1 MLPHELHLQQLLQT
15 VPALRYTGGM
25 PNVKLPAGGLTFE
38 RWQRAAREKL
48 AALLGMDTFRPCEP
62 WFEAQP
68 AQDMGTYL
76 RTRFSFKSEDGY
88 RVPCYWLEPKCGLR
102 PKALPEGPVYGPR
115 PVMICLQGHTTGM
128 HISIGEAKHPG
139 DAEKIEGGRDYAVQ
153 AAARG
158 MCALVLEQRG
168 FGECGSTPA
177 GDPDCYRAA
186 MSAQLLGRTLLA
198 GRVWD
203 VMRAIDMA
211 QEHFTRAF
219 GDAAEFY
226 CMGDSGGGVAT
237 MYIACLEP
245 RVVKAMPVC
254 AVCGFDYSIAAFAHC
269 ACNYVPGIRRWFDM
283 GDLAGMIAPRPLMV
297 VAGEKDSIFPIVPT
311 QDTFAL
317 IRTYYEAA
325 GAPQNRAL
333 HMGSEGHQFYKEAWD
348 GFLELGA

>member
-15 VPALRYTGGM
+15 VPALRYADDM
-25 PNVKLPAGGLTFE
+25 LFE
-38 RWQRAAREKL
+38 QWQRAAREKL
-48 AALLGMDTFRPCEP
+48 AGLLGMDTFQPCKP
-62 WFEAQP
+62 WFQAQP

-88 RVPCYWLEPKCGLR
+88 RVPCYWLQ
-102 PKALPEGPVYGPR
+102 PKAISDSPV

-139 DAEKIEGGRDYAVQ
+139 DAEKIEGGRDYALQCV
-153 AAARG
+153 AKG

-168 FGECGSTPA
+168 FGACGSTPA

-186 MSAQLLGRTLLA
+186 MSALLLGRTLLA

-203 VMRAIDMA
+203 VMRAIDMV

-219 GDAAEFY
+219 EGSAEFY

-245 RVVKAMPVC
+245 RVAKAMPVC
-254 AVCGFDYSIAAFAHC
+254 AVCGFDHSIAAFAHC

-297 VAGEKDSIFPIVPT
+297 VAGQKDSIFPIVPT
-311 QDTFAL
+311 HATFAL

-325 GAPQNRAL
+325 GAPRNCAL
-333 HMGSEGHQFYKEAWD
+333 HVGGEGHMFCREAWD
-348 GFLELGA
+348 GFLKLGQS

>member
-15 VPALRYTGGM
+15 VPALRHSGDM
-25 PNVKLPAGGLTFE
+25 PFAQ
-38 RWQRAAREKL
+38 WQRAAREKL
-48 AALLGMDTFRPCEP
+48 AALLGMDTFRPYKP
-62 WFEAQP
+62 DLQAQP
-68 AQDMGTYL
+68 SQDMGAYL

-88 RVPCYWLEPKCGLR
+88 RVPCYWLQ
-102 PKALPEGPVYGPR
+102 PKALPEGPV

-128 HISIGEAKHPG
+128 HISIGEAKYPQ
-139 DAEKIEGGRDYAVQ
+139 DAEKIEGGRDYALQ
-153 AAARG
+153 AVAKG

-177 GDPDCYRAA
+177 GEPDCYRAA

-203 VMRAIDMA
+203 VMRAIDIV
-211 QEHFTRAF
+211 QERFTQTF
-219 GDAAEFY
+219 EGPAEFY

-245 RVVKAMPVC
+245 RVAKAMPVC
-254 AVCGFDYSIAAFAHC
+254 AVCSFDHSIATFAHC

-283 GDLAGMIAPRPLMV
+283 GDLAGMIAPRPLLV
-297 VAGEKDSIFPIVPT
+297 VAGQTDSIFPIVPT

-317 IRTYYEAA
+317 IQRYYEAA
-325 GAPQNRAL
+325 GAPQNCAL
-333 HMGSEGHQFYKEAWD
+333 HVGSGGHLFYREAWD
-348 GFLELGA
+348 GFLGLG